1 MFKDLYVDIALKQL
15 LYRGKQSLFSV
26 ITLSIG
32 VMVLI
37 VSLSLANGFEKEL
50 IDKILVA
57 TPHINVQALSEKYL
71 SDYKELGA
79 ELDTHKEIKGSLP
92 YINEQAIVSDSISS
106 SKGILLRGVDFALEQ
121 KVRNLDKYLIDGELP
136 VNDNEVAIGSELARV
151 LYVSVGDRISIV
163 TEKGKLLEYKVS
175 GIIRIGFYDYDSTVA
190 FVTLKS
196 LQDELGLPS
205 NKVSGLN
212 VLLKEPLGA
221 NDLLK
226 KLKKSTLDG
235 YFAYSWMDVNT
246 SLLSAMALEKKV
258 IFLVMFAIILI
269 AAISTANT
277 MILLVLEKKEDIGIL
292 MALGVSRSNIGK
304 IFVVQG
310 AIIAVVG
317 IIVGTVLG
325 LLICF
330 YLYYFPLN
338 LPQDV
343 YFLPRLPVS
352 VQLSDLVIIIVSA
365 FILSVISSFLPAN
378 RAGKLSPVEVL
389 RS

>member
-71 SDYKELGA
+71 PDYQELGA

-136 VNDNEVAIGSELARV
+136 ADDNEVAIGSELAKV
-151 LYVSVGDRISIV
+151 LYVSVGDRISIL

-258 IFLVMFAIILI
+258 IFLVIFAIILI

-292 MALGVSRSNIGK
+292 MALGVSRANIGK

-310 AIIAVVG
+310 AIIAVMG
-317 IIVGTVLG
+317 IIAGTILG
-325 LLICF
+325 LLICS
-330 YLYYFPLN
+330 YLYYFPPN

-343 YFLPRLPVS
+343 YFIPRLPVS
-352 VQLSDLVIIIVSA
+352 IQLSDIIIINIIA
-365 FILSVISSFLPAN
+365 FVLSVISSFLPAN

>member
-106 SKGILLRGVDFALEQ
+106 SKGILLRGIDFALEQ

-151 LYVSVGDRISIV
+151 LYVSVGDRINIV

>member
-15 LYRGKQSLFSV
+15 FYRGKQSLFSI

-71 SDYKELGA
+71 SNYRELGA
-79 ELDTHKEIKGSLP
+79 ELDTHNEIKGSLP

-106 SKGILLRGVDFALEQ
+106 SKGILMRGVDFAMEQ
-121 KVRNLDKYLIDGELP
+121 KVRNLDKYLIDGEFP
-136 VNDNEVAIGSELARV
+136 ANDNEVVIGSELAKV

-163 TEKGKLLEYKVS
+163 TEKGKLLDFKVS

-190 FVTLKS
+190 FVSLKA

-205 NKVSGLN
+205 DKVSGLN

-221 NDLLK
+221 NNLLK
-226 KLKKSTLDG
+226 KLKKSILDG
-235 YFAYSWMDVNT
+235 YFTYSWMDVNT

-258 IFLVMFAIILI
+258 IFLVMLAIILI

-292 MALGVSRSNIGK
+292 MALGVSRGNIGK

-310 AIIAVVG
+310 AIIG
-317 IIVGTVLG
+317 IIGILAGTILG

-330 YLYYFPLN
+330 YLYYFPFN

-343 YFLPRLPVS
+343 YFIPRLPVS
-352 VQLSDLVIIIVSA
+352 VQLSDVAIIIISA
-365 FILSVISSFLPAN
+365 FILSVISSFLPAS
-378 RAGKLSPVEVL
+378 RAGKLSPVDVL

>member
-71 SDYKELGA
+71 SDYRELGA

-136 VNDNEVAIGSELARV
+136 ANDNEVVIGSELARV

-196 LQDELGLPS
+196 LQNELGLPS
-205 NKVSGLN
+205 DKVSGLN

-310 AIIAVVG
+310 AIIAIVG
-317 IIVGTVLG
+317 IIVGTLLG

-352 VQLSDLVIIIVSA
+352 VQVSDVIIIIISA
-365 FILSVISSFLPAN
+365 FMLSVLSSFLPAN